1 MLCAI
6 TNRQMGARSGHVRR
20 AHGPAPRLDP
30 FAAADLENQ
39 AQANAHELAAHER
52 QRAARRDHQ
61 PPAEGGLFDEC
72 RRGEQ
77 DLWS

>member
-6 TNRQMGARSGHVRR
+6 TNRQQGARSGHVRR
-20 AHGPAPRLDP
+20 VSGPAPRLDP
-30 FAAADLENQ
+30 FAEADTENQ
-39 AQANAHELAAHER
+39 AQARAAELERHKR
-52 QRAARRDHQ
+52 QRAARRDNQ
-61 PPAEGGLFDEC
+61 PPAEGGLFDET